1 MSNIVDGVHRGSED
15 FEVERLPSSRLADI
29 EYANEI
35 ALLSSS
41 AEKMQTILNRLSDV
55 VGLYHV
61 RFAPSEKEQNES
73 ATVHELELAPAFTK
87 TLNYATQFSKF
98 NNRETIESVRSL
110 LSQKRFHGFEL
121 AAIANLL
128 PDSAEECKALIPSLD
143 SSRFTE
149 EDLQQLLD
157 EIQSKRSFQA

>member
-1 MSNIVDGVHRGSED
+1 MSQMNAVAEECDASELKFPKEFENADTLMLAEVKLLLEHR
-15 FEVERLPSSRLADI
+15 
-29 EYANEI
+29 
-35 ALLSSS
+35 
-41 AEKMQTILNRLSDV
+41 
-55 VGLYHV
+55 
-61 RFAPSEKEQNES
+61 KEQNES